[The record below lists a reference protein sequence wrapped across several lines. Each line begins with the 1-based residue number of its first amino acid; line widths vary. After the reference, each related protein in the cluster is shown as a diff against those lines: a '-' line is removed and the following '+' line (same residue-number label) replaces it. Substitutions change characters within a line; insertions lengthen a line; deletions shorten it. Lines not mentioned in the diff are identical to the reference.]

1 MVPQLNVAGPEP
13 KPSLQDGQDG
23 DEAPEDFGVHRA
35 GEWGALSRLAA
46 PPWSLEP
53 GPAPRLRQRLVS
65 FFDLGGSFLALV
77 EAAGADGFQAH
88 KGCCVAGDLH
98 ASSAAGAN
106 HVFHAP
112 ALAQQPCT
120 G

>member
-13 KPSLQDGQDG
+13 KPSLQGGQDG
-23 DEAPEDFGVHRA
+23 DQAPEDFGIHRA
-35 GEWGALSRLAA
+35 GVWGALNRFAA

-65 FFDLGGSFLALV
+65 FFDLGGSVVALV
-77 EAAGADGFQAH
+77 EAAGADRFKTH
-88 KGCCVAGDLH
+88 KSCCVACDLH

-106 HVFHAP
+106 HVFHFP
-112 ALAQQPCT
+112 ALAQLP
-120 G
+120 